1 MSWYVGQQVY
11 CLRYGVGKI
20 LGIDNTM
27 LYAIKVEFY
36 DEKATHTYTLG
47 GKFYACD
54 ANPLL
59 YPAKPE
65 IVLPKWRP
73 KPGEWCW
80 FWAEPCTITF
90 LAQFTEQDNFQT
102 KGGTTWENCAPFVGE
117 LPEHLKEV
125 NS

>member
-11 CLRYGVGKI
+11 CLLHGEGKI
-20 LGIDNTM
+20 IHIDDTM
-27 LYAIKVEFY
+27 LYPIRVEFPNK
-36 DEKATHTYTLG
+36 KATHTYTLG

-65 IVLPKWRP
+65 IILPK
-73 KPGEWCW
+73 
-80 FWAEPCTITF
+80 
-90 LAQFTEQDNFQT
+90 
-102 KGGTTWENCAPFVGE
+102 
-117 LPEHLKEV
+117 HLKEGG